1 MNVSFQNPWAGCQIQ
16 SYTIVLNV
24 SQLLFGIALQ
34 IHRGKSRID
43 LYFIDEAQFV
53 LNTVLWG
60 PDPVMHSH
68 GHDLMSAGVGEED
81 KNST

>member
-1 MNVSFQNPWAGCQIQ
+1 MFPSKTHRVDAKFN

-34 IHRGKSRID
+34 IHRGKSLID
-43 LYFIDEAQFV
+43 LYFMDKAQFV

-60 PDPVMHSH
+60 PDPVTLSH
-68 GHDLMSAGVGEED
+68 GHDLLSAGVGEED